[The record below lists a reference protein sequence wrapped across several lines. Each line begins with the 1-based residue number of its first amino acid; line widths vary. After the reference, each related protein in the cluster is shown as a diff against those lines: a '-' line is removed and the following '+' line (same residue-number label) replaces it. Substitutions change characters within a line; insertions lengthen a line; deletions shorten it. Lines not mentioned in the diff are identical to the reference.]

1 MSYARAMSLFVTID
15 ALDITLT
22 HYNHSL
28 TIETRQESRYLPPI
42 KYKLLIIGSFGEVS
56 NSVRVCRKNI
66 PNDQKGSNEWMKIE
80 IDQIR
85 EKHKKSHYC
94 EDVSE
99 LPGNDE
105 QHSKDYYLEEIKKF
119 LNNCKCGKGK
129 RNMCVYNILTL
140 HITYFSYHLLHWS
153 WRDRHW

>member
-1 MSYARAMSLFVTID
+1 M
-15 ALDITLT
+15 ALYVT

-28 TIETRQESRYLPPI
+28 TIETRQESRYLPPVN
-42 KYKLLIIGSFGEVS
+42 YELLIIGSFGEMS
-56 NSVRVCRKNI
+56 NTIFVARKCI
-66 PNDQKGSNEWMKIE
+66 PNNQKGSNEWMKKE

-85 EKHKKSHYC
+85 EKHKKSRFC
-94 EDVSE
+94 ADVLVYSE
-99 LPGNDE
+99 FPGNDK
-105 QHSKDYYLEEIKKF
+105 QQSKDYYLKEIEKF